1 MDAAALF
8 HELTAA
14 VREEPGVT
22 VPDEAG
28 RSGFGST
35 ALKVD
40 GRIFAMLVGGELVLK
55 LPRDRV
61 AALVDGG
68 AGRPFANGKGQPM
81 REWAVLTST
90 QPDAAVALGREA
102 LAFVGAD
109 GLRPGTPR
117 RAAGRPRR

>member
-8 HELTAA
+8 DELTAA
-14 VREEPGVT
+14 VGEEPDVT
-22 VPDEAG
+22 VPDDAG

-35 ALKVD
+35 TLKVD

-61 AALVDGG
+61 TALIDGG

-81 REWAVLTST
+81 REWVVLTST
-90 QPDAAVALGREA
+90 QPDVAVALGREA
-102 LAFVGAD
+102 LAFVRG
-109 GLRPGTPR
+109 
-117 RAAGRPRR
+117 